1 MVVSDCS
8 PSSSALEDMPA
19 IGGLITDSP
28 GGEMTAL
35 SEDDELTQQNIAVF
49 GRSSITQRSTHELS
63 LDQNI
68 LWFYI

>member
-35 SEDDELTQQNIAVF
+35 SEDDELTQH
-49 GRSSITQRSTHELS
+49 RYSSF
-63 LDQNI
+63 
-68 LWFYI
+68 WA